1 VVIADD
7 HPLFLG
13 ALEGALEDAGVQVGA
28 STTRG
33 RDVVD
38 LVDKF
43 NPDVVLLDLEMPD
56 LDGLTC
62 LSALKERWPSL
73 KVVIVSGSD
82 DRAKVDEALR
92 LGAVCFIGKTVE
104 PTDLAH
110 AVRMIA
116 GDQPFHYAAPH
127 PTTANHQTE
136 GPATDL
142 TRRELEILQM
152 VSHGHSN
159 SQLARILWVT
169 EQTIK
174 FHLSNVYRKLD
185 VQNRTEAG
193 AKARELGISDN
204 GTCACFEKDLRLA
217 QSK

>member
-1 VVIADD
+1 MIADD

-13 ALEGALEDAGVQVGA
+13 ALEGALEQAGVQVGA
-28 STTRG
+28 ATTRG
-33 RDVVD
+33 RDVVE
-38 LVDKF
+38 LVELFD
-43 NPDVVLLDLEMPD
+43 PDVVLLDLEMPD
-56 LDGLTC
+56 QDGLTC
-62 LSALKERWPSL
+62 LSTLKQRWPSL

-82 DRAKVDEALR
+82 DRTKIDEALR

-104 PTDLAH
+104 PADLAH
-110 AVRMIA
+110 AIRMIA
-116 GDQPFHYAAPH
+116 GDQPFHYAAAH
-127 PTTANHQTE
+127 PTTTSNHQPE
-136 GPATDL
+136 GPPTDL

-174 FHLSNVYRKLD
+174 FHLSNVYRKLN

-204 GTCACFEKDLRLA
+204 STCACFEKHSARKMA
-217 QSK
+217 V